1 MNETLLKLK
10 KNLEIALNH
19 FNFDEL
25 TIKRVLLAE
34 IAQFEKTLANGEKN
48 LNDFFKKM
56 KKNY

>member
-19 FNFDEL
+19 FNFAEGNENIDIAIIE
-25 TIKRVLLAE
+25 VNLA
-34 IAQFEKTLANGEKN
+34 EKN

-56 KKNY
+56 KKNG